1 MGGFSLV
8 HWLLFGALV
17 LILFGKGRVS
27 DLMGDV
33 AKGVR
38 SFRKGL
44 ADDDS
49 ATPPPS
55 PPAADSQTP
64 PPPNARLSS
73 ADQPIDVTPHSYTSQ
88 NPRDNLRL

>member
-17 LILFGKGRVS
+17 LVLFGKGRIS

-44 ADDDS
+44 TDDDS
-49 ATPPPS
+49 AQKPEPTP
-55 PPAADSQTP
+55 DT
-64 PPPNARLSS
+64 PNARLGSNG
-73 ADQPIDVTPHSYTSQ
+73 QPIDVTPNTTYASQ